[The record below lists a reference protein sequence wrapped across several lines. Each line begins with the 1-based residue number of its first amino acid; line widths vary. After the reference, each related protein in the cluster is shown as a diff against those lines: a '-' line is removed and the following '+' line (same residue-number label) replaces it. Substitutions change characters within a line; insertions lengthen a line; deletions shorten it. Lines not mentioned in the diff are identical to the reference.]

1 MNDIIKGFENFVNTS
16 LFTLIVKEN
25 EDIEKYMKKHRRV
38 LNDDDKV
45 FNSEAYDDIINQ
57 SNSVV
62 ISMLGMNTKIKDND
76 DEYDKIQNIID
87 MIKTSELSI
96 DTMSSSPPKQNVNK
110 TKIIIDDKTRFKL
123 KLDQINKVKV
133 NINISNITIKPPYT
147 ILDSLL
153 DSPFLQ

>member
-1 MNDIIKGFENFVNTS
+1 MHKQK
-16 LFTLIVKEN
+16 LIDQQQEN

-76 DEYDKIQNIID
+76 DEYDKIQN
-87 MIKTSELSI
+87 
-96 DTMSSSPPKQNVNK
+96 N
-110 TKIIIDDKTRFKL
+110 
-123 KLDQINKVKV
+123 
-133 NINISNITIKPPYT
+133 
-147 ILDSLL
+147 
-153 DSPFLQ
+153 